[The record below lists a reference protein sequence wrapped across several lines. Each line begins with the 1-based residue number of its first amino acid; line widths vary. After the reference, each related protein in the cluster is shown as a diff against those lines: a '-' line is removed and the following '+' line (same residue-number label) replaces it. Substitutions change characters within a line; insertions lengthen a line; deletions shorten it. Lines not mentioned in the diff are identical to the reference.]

1 MAGGHRSLRCM
12 AECGER
18 FLRNS
23 TRESEKNAKKKEAFL
38 RKSSRHD
45 DILHR
50 TTSMEDVDE

>member
-1 MAGGHRSLRCM
+1 M

-18 FLRNS
+18 FLRNF

-38 RKSSRHD
+38 RKSSSRHD

-50 TTSMEDVDE
+50 THTSMEDVDE